1 MSRHAITSQK
11 ALRAT
16 FWRENP
22 QALIRE
28 GGKRKPQN
36 RCKTDTRQDFCAW
49 LDSAANCGRITGR
62 MVQTATL

>member
-1 MSRHAITSQK
+1 MRHAITSQK
-11 ALRAT
+11 TLRAT

-22 QALIRE
+22 AALLRE

-36 RCKTDTRQDFCAW
+36 RCKTDTRLEFLDW
-49 LDSAANCGRITGR
+49 LQSAGNCGRISAR

>member
-1 MSRHAITSQK
+1 MLPAITSQK
-11 ALRAT
+11 SLRAA

-22 QALIRE
+22 AALLRE

-49 LDSAANCGRITGR
+49 IDAAANCGRISAR
-62 MVQTATL
+62 MVQVATL

>member
-1 MSRHAITSQK
+1 MRHAITSQK

-22 QALIRE
+22 SALIRE

-36 RCKTDTRQDFCAW
+36 RCKTDTRQDFCDW
-49 LDSAANCGRITGR
+49 IDSAANCGRISAR